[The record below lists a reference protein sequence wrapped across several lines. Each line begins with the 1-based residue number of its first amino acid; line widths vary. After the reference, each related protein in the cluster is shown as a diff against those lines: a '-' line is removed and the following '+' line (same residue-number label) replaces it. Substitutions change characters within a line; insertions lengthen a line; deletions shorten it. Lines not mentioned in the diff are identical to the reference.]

1 MGPGNGESK
10 MYTPRH
16 YNIDDPAV
24 LSDFMRAQSFA
35 LLVTATDAAPV
46 ASHIPLLLQEAGD
59 GKAKLLGH
67 LAKANPQWQAFDG
80 ETEAM
85 AVFWGPHAYISPNW
99 YETEK
104 KKVPTWNYVTVHAY
118 GKPTVIDDPEAV
130 RQGQVDLVDT
140 YESDA
145 TGNWSMDDMPD
156 DYAGKMLKGIVA
168 FEMPI
173 DRLEGKFKL
182 SQNRSAED
190 AKGVIKG
197 LQASGDAEA
206 MEVARLMAEF
216 NPAD

>member
-1 MGPGNGESK
+1 
-10 MYTPRH
+10 MYTPPH
-16 YNIDDPAV
+16 YRIDDPTV

-35 LLVTATDAAPV
+35 LLITTIDGSPFAT
-46 ASHIPLLLQEAGD
+46 HIPLLLKENDG

-67 LAKANPQWQAFDG
+67 IAKGNPQGQAFDG

-104 KKVPTWNYVTVHAY
+104 EKVPTWNYVTVHAY
-118 GKPTVIDDPEAV
+118 GKPTVIDDSEAI
-130 RQGQVDLVDT
+130 RQGQVDLIDT

-145 TGNWSMDDMPD
+145 TGNWSFDDMPD
-156 DYAGKMLKGIVA
+156 DYAGKMLKGITS

-182 SQNRSAED
+182 NQKNSPADRNGAID
-190 AKGVIKG
+190 G
-197 LQASGDAEA
+197 LKATGDPEA
-206 MEVARLMAEF
+206 IEVARLMEEF
-216 NPAD
+216 SPAN

>member
-1 MGPGNGESK
+1 

-59 GKAKLLGH
+59 GKARLLGH

-80 ETEAM
+80 ETEAL
-85 AVFWGPHAYISPNW
+85 AVFWGPHAYISPSW
-99 YETEK
+99 YSSEK
-104 KKVPTWNYVTVHAY
+104 VVPTWNYVTVHAY
-118 GKPTVIDDPEAV
+118 GKPVVIDDPEAV
-130 RQGQVDLVDT
+130 RQGQADLVDI

-156 DYAGKMLKGIVA
+156 DYASKMLKGIVA

-173 DRLEGKFKL
+173 DRLQGKFKL
-182 SQNRSAED
+182 NQKNSPADRNGAIE
-190 AKGVIKG
+190 G
-197 LQASGDAEA
+197 LKATGDAEA
-206 MEVARLMAEF
+206 IEVARLMVEF
-216 NPAD
+216 NTGN